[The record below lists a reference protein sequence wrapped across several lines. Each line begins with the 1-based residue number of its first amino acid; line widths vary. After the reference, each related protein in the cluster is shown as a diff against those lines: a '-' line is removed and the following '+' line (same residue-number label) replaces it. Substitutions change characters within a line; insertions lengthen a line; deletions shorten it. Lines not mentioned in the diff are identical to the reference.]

1 VSAHESLVALARDLV
16 EEIAA
21 GRALELAA
29 GQPPAPGAAPAPVP
43 PAKTGAGAVYPQLG
57 DSLMVQPGDTISG
70 LAYAYLSPPQPPGQ
84 PGHVPGQGGGPP
96 APGAGRPVPPV
107 PPIARQ

>member
-1 VSAHESLVALARDLV
+1 MSAHESLVALARDLV

-29 GQPPAPGAAPAPVP
+29 GQGQAAAPAAPPVPVP
-43 PAKTGAGAVYPQLG
+43 PAKTGAAAVHPGLG
-57 DSLMVQPGDTISG
+57 GNLMCLPGDTISG
-70 LAYAYLSPPQPPGQ
+70 LAYAHLQPSQPPGAQ
-84 PGHVPGQGGGPP
+84 PGQPPGMMKP
-96 APGAGRPVPPV
+96 PVPPV

>member
-29 GQPPAPGAAPAPVP
+29 GQGQPAAPAPAPVP
-43 PAKTGAGAVYPQLG
+43 PAKTGAAAVFPGVGQNL
-57 DSLMVQPGDTISG
+57 VRPPGDTISG
-70 LAYAYLSPPQPPGQ
+70 LAYAHLQPPQPPGAQ
-84 PGHVPGQGGGPP
+84 PGQAGAPGQ
-96 APGAGRPVPPV
+96 RPVPPV